1 MSADEVF
8 DFDPGEAPP
17 QAALKLAIAEFGPT
31 TARFLEQLAERFDVD
46 EILYE
51 MILSSIAQALV
62 EHTDI
67 DFRDDVRLT

>member
-51 MILSSIAQALV
+51 MILSSIARPSSS
-62 EHTDI
+62 TPI
-67 DFRDDVRLT
+67 SISGTMSG